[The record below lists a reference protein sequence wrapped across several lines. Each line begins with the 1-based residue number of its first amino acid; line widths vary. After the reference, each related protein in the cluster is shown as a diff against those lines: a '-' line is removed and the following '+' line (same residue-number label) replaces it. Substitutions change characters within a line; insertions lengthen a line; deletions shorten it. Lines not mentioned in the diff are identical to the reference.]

1 MSKAEIELKLKDIF
15 KLAVS
20 NPEIDVDSITGDTNL
35 NTDLGLTSIGVLY
48 MVIAV
53 EEFFAISFDDVSFG
67 DFKTVNDVVEYIY
80 GKKN

>member
-20 NPEIDVDSITGDTNL
+20 NPEIVVDSITGDTNL